1 MTIEMSQGC
10 LCIYTLREIFNFRSL
25 SSILTI
31 IYIYIV
37 LFEEDDWKI
46 RLTVGRSR
54 LGN

>member
-25 SSILTI
+25 SSILAI

-37 LFEEDDWKI
+37 LFEEDDFPVRKLV
-46 RLTVGRSR
+46 R
-54 LGN
+54 